1 MFEYKLMIWKDPRL
15 ILIENNPVYKPYAK
29 CLNINKNNQV
39 AFTKT
44 VTTNFWPNNK
54 TDSHNITEIL

>member
-1 MFEYKLMIWKDPRL
+1 MIWKDPRL

-44 VTTNFWPNNK
+44 VTTNSVNTYHEQGAVVVIIVW
-54 TDSHNITEIL
+54 

>member
-1 MFEYKLMIWKDPRL
+1 
-15 ILIENNPVYKPYAK
+15 LIENNPVYKPYAK

-44 VTTNFWPNNK
+44 VTTNSVHTYHEQGAVSYYLNDQKQLNR
-54 TDSHNITEIL
+54 D

>member
-1 MFEYKLMIWKDPRL
+1 L

-29 CLNINKNNQV
+29 CLNINKNNRV

-44 VTTNFWPNNK
+44 VTTNSVNTYHEQGAVVVIIVW
-54 TDSHNITEIL
+54 